1 MLSINKLCPQSVLK
15 HSVVRFQSFAMIFFQ
30 NKCRKHIKSPG
41 SKTNKSYL
49 ICFWWSLFFRCRA
62 HVPLDS
68 PGQIPTRPISS
79 AFTRG
84 RASRHATLVQC
95 PGSKTHKSYLICFQW
110 SLFFLCRTN
119 GPLDFP
125 SQMPTR
131 PISSAFTRG
140 RASRHATL
148 VKCPKVENP
157 QVLSHLLSV
166 VAIWSLFFPCRP
178 HVPLDSPSQIPTR
191 PISSAFTR
199 GRASRHA
206 TLVQCPGSKTHKSYL
221 ICFF

>member
-1 MLSINKLCPQSVLK
+1 MLSIHKLCPQSVLK
-15 HSVVRFQSFAMIFFQ
+15 HSVVRFQSFAMKIYFFQ

-41 SKTNKSYL
+41 SKPNKSYL

-148 VKCPKVENP
+148 VKCP
-157 QVLSHLLSV
+157 
-166 VAIWSLFFPCRP
+166 R
-178 HVPLDSPSQIPTR
+178 
-191 PISSAFTR
+191 
-199 GRASRHA
+199 
-206 TLVQCPGSKTHKSYL
+206 SKTHKSYL
-221 ICFF
+221 ICFQWSLYGRYFSLAAPMCH